1 MADDNFL
8 DSSGRP
14 LESPRPVG
22 RPSEEERAAAVALS
36 EARMSSMMEDVDF
49 RRDLMS
55 QLGYDPSRL
64 LPESPYSSIEAA
76 VKDPLLAV
84 YFPPPPV
91 GSDFVP
97 DLRREDH
104 VYLAPSVEDDQSI
117 LAHEFRHRGSR
128 ELMDQYGLRGA
139 SFNSPEVQSFIEN
152 YGLAAYDTLMGDNE
166 YLVELFDRHPDTPL
180 QIDHGAEGLPE
191 GLTHM
196 GDTLDEVYS
205 DALINRENTGYFSEE
220 GDRMRAALDPE
231 LVSDYLD
238 YHPNSARFYKPTR
251 ELSMDDAYT
260 GLNRASRDA
269 LMDQG
274 RYNPQPGDI
283 RPRARPYLP
292 RDVDAQE
299 RHLEE
304 LLKRVVSPEEVDAFL
319 GDIRP

>member
-22 RPSEEERAAAVALS
+22 RPSEEERAAAVALN
-36 EARMSSMMEDVDF
+36 EARISSMMEDVDF

-64 LPESPYSSIEAA
+64 LTESPYP
-76 VKDPLLAV
+76 DDDLLAV
-84 YFPPPPV
+84 YFPPLDV
-91 GSDFVP
+91 GSP
-97 DLRREDH
+97 GTTDLRAEDQ
-104 VYLAPSVEDDQSI
+104 VYLAPSVEEDQSI

-231 LVSDYLD
+231 LVSRYLEDY
-238 YHPNSARFYKPTR
+238 PNLGRFYRPTR
-251 ELSMDDAYT
+251 ELSMDAAYT
-260 GLNRASRDA
+260 GIDRASRDA

-292 RDVDAQE
+292 RDVEAQE

-304 LLKRVVSPEEVDAFL
+304 VLNRAVSQEEVDAFL